1 MLRSLMGFAVLAI
14 VGLLGVKLVFG
25 LLGFVLSLL
34 KSVLWLAVIGFLF
47 YLALSVLSPRT
58 ARRIR
63 EIFRGQPDAA

>member
-25 LLGFVLSLL
+25 LLGFVFSLL
-34 KSVLWLAVIGFLF
+34 KSLLWLAVIGFLF
-47 YLALSVLSPRT
+47 YLVLSVLSPRT